1 MRGEEK
7 RGRGKSQPSTKKNR
21 QIKRKKTK
29 RDGLQ
34 RQSDRS

>member
-1 MRGEEK
+1 MRGEK
-7 RGRGKSQPSTKKNR
+7 KGGREKSQPITKKNR